1 MRLNVSSV
9 KLITTPVSRFRLTFF
24 GLNDSYTK
32 YVYEHLFYLKHF
44 GGWSFIEAYS
54 LPIQLRDWW
63 VERIGKEFKREKDEL
78 EKSTKNNSSLPYKAR

>member
-1 MRLNVSSV
+1 MQQ
-9 KLITTPVSRFRLTFF
+9 
-24 GLNDSYTK
+24 
-32 YVYEHLFYLKHF
+32 VYEQFFLLKHH
-44 GGWSFIEAYS
+44 GNWSFIEAYS